1 MLGQAENT
9 EVLGEGAEFV
19 GEGAEFEG
27 AWDGTVSGRK
37 GGRLDAP
44 MCAYWIPS
52 FVVLRNLYGAIGLVW
67 FGLGCCHHPGIS
79 LGPS

>member
-9 EVLGEGAEFV
+9 EVLGEGAELV

-37 GGRLDAP
+37 GGRWMP
-44 MCAYWIPS
+44 QCA
-52 FVVLRNLYGAIGLVW
+52 LIG
-67 FGLGCCHHPGIS
+67 S
-79 LGPS
+79 LASLS